1 MKFIS
6 EHKFEVFSAHNKYEL
21 YLKGSCPDIRIT
33 SEALVALQLLPSMM
47 ENKDIFLEE
56 SLDDKFNLNVSV
68 SIQDIVK
75 FWWNNLFN
83 VEINSSKISSANIH
97 EGSGSA
103 CFFTGGV
110 DSFYTLLSLKDEIS
124 TIIYVHGFDVKLSDH
139 ALRKQISDNLKEI
152 AENNN
157 VRLIEFETNIKEYL
171 DDFLHWEFTHGAAL
185 AFIAHTIKSQID
197 QVFIAGSHTLAQED
211 LYGWGTHPVLDH
223 FWSSSNL
230 RFISHGWNCSRFQK
244 IKYISNHD
252 IAKDHLRVCWANR
265 NGAYNCGMCEKCY
278 RTMLSL
284 YVLNKLD
291 DFRTFD
297 APFSVRKLYSF
308 SIRER
313 NTMSFLRDNMNA
325 LSNSDVSQ
333 FDKLFLKIIYLI
345 HFIKY
350 HAKQLEKR

>member
-1 MKFIS
+1 
-6 EHKFEVFSAHNKYEL
+6 
-21 YLKGSCPDIRIT
+21 
-33 SEALVALQLLPSMM
+33 
-47 ENKDIFLEE
+47 
-56 SLDDKFNLNVSV
+56 
-68 SIQDIVK
+68 
-75 FWWNNLFN
+75 
-83 VEINSSKISSANIH
+83 
-97 EGSGSA
+97 
-103 CFFTGGV
+103 
-110 DSFYTLLSLKDEIS
+110 
-124 TIIYVHGFDVKLSDH
+124 
-139 ALRKQISDNLKEI
+139 LRKQISDNLKEI